1 MLGNSDGSIIIEV
14 DLNDKDYESRL
25 KSMEGKTKS
34 FGTQLKSLLSAVG
47 ITKAVSAGFNAMKSS
62 IGSAMDRIDTMV
74 QFTRTMTT
82 MTGSSKIAE
91 QALAKIKETVT
102 GTAYGL
108 DVAAQ
113 SCQKFVTSGM
123 SMDKA
128 TGQVKTWADA
138 VAFYGDGTNE
148 TYANVTDAIAKMVAQ
163 GKVQGDQLDRLT
175 DAGIPAV
182 QLFADATG
190 QSFSDVREALSD
202 GSISSEEFLNVL
214 QDAMEKGTD
223 KFATI
228 DGAAK
233 EAGASWKGTFDN
245 MKAAITRGMVAIIES
260 IDEVLQSNGL
270 PTLKEMIADVGK
282 VMEKGLNYAA
292 EHLPE
297 LISLIKKLLPVVIS
311 VGSAFAAWKI
321 TNTVSRASK
330 SISGFFDLMSNGNS
344 LMNTVFIKLG
354 SGSGAFSKLATS
366 AIGAGGGIKGLG
378 SALVAAAGGPVTL
391 IVAAIA
397 AVVAAFVYFWNTSE
411 EFRQFWIDLWN
422 GIVEWFSGIIESIV
436 NFFTVTIPEAWE
448 SFKTYLQEL
457 CSSIVEWFQNAWNSV
472 IAFFTETIPA
482 WIQSVID
489 WFNQIPYNIGYMV
502 GQIIGHFI
510 QWGIDLK
517 NFVTEDIPAFI
528 NSVVEWF
535 KSLPGKIWEWLKS
548 AWEKVKT
555 WGSNIYTSARDWVS
569 KTIDSVVDW
578 FRSLPGKIWTWLTNA
593 VSKVRDWGSNLW
605 NTGINAAKQLV
616 DSVVQKAKELPGKM
630 VDIGINLIKGLWEG
644 IGSVKDW
651 ILDKISGFCDGIVD
665 GMLDFFGIHS
675 PSRLLRD
682 LVGKMLPPGIA
693 VGFEMAMPKSTKDIL
708 NEVDGMN
715 AELQKQVNASVND
728 IGVPLE
734 TNARITQQQSVVN
747 AFPKTMQLIRNGA
760 DRISLVLENGAEIAH
775 WLAPEMGVELA
786 ELR

>member
-91 QALAKIKETVT
+91 QALAKIKDTVT

-354 SGSGAFSKLATS
+354 SGSGAFSKLAAG
-366 AIGAGGGIKGLG
+366 AIGAKGGIKGLG

-448 SFKTYLQEL
+448 SFKTYLKEL

>member
-1 MLGNSDGSIIIEV
+1 M
-14 DLNDKDYESRL
+14 
-25 KSMEGKTKS
+25 
-34 FGTQLKSLLSAVG
+34 
-47 ITKAVSAGFNAMKSS
+47 
-62 IGSAMDRIDTMV
+62 
-74 QFTRTMTT
+74 
-82 MTGSSKIAE
+82 
-91 QALAKIKETVT
+91 
-102 GTAYGL
+102 
-108 DVAAQ
+108 
-113 SCQKFVTSGM
+113 
-123 SMDKA
+123 
-128 TGQVKTWADA
+128 
-138 VAFYGDGTNE
+138 
-148 TYANVTDAIAKMVAQ
+148 
-163 GKVQGDQLDRLT
+163 
-175 DAGIPAV
+175 
-182 QLFADATG
+182 
-190 QSFSDVREALSD
+190 
-202 GSISSEEFLNVL
+202 
-214 QDAMEKGTD
+214 
-223 KFATI
+223 
-228 DGAAK
+228 
-233 EAGASWKGTFDN
+233 
-245 MKAAITRGMVAIIES
+245 
-260 IDEVLQSNGL
+260 
-270 PTLKEMIADVGK
+270 
-282 VMEKGLNYAA
+282 
-292 EHLPE
+292 
-297 LISLIKKLLPVVIS
+297 
-311 VGSAFAAWKI
+311 
-321 TNTVSRASK
+321 
-330 SISGFFDLMSNGNS
+330 
-344 LMNTVFIKLG
+344 
-354 SGSGAFSKLATS
+354 
-366 AIGAGGGIKGLG
+366 
-378 SALVAAAGGPVTL
+378 
-391 IVAAIA
+391 
-397 AVVAAFVYFWNTSE
+397 
-411 EFRQFWIDLWN
+411 WN

-448 SFKTYLQEL
+448 TFKMNLQEL
-457 CSSIVEWFQNAWNSV
+457 CDSIVQWFQDAWNSV

-489 WFNQIPYNIGYMV
+489 WFNQLPYNIGYMI

-528 NSVVEWF
+528 TSVVEWF

-593 VSKVRDWGSNLW
+593 VSKVRAWGSDLW

-715 AELQKQVNASVND
+715 AELQKQVNANVND

-747 AFPKTMQLIRNGA
+747 AFPKTMQLVRNGVNEFKF
-760 DRISLVLENGAEIAH
+760 VLDNGAEVAH

>member
-62 IGSAMDRIDTMV
+62 IGSAMDRIDTME

-91 QALAKIKETVT
+91 QALAKIKDTVT

-223 KFATI
+223 KFAAI

-270 PTLKEMIADVGK
+270 PTLMISDVGK

-321 TNTVSRASK
+321 TNTVGRASK
-330 SISGFFDLMSNGNS
+330 SISDFLS
-344 LMNTVFIKLG
+344 LASGGTGIVNALLLKLDAGGG
-354 SGSGAFSKLATS
+354 SFSKLAAG
-366 AIGAGGGIKGLG
+366 AIGAKGGIKGLG

-422 GIVEWFSGIIESIV
+422 GIVEWCSGAVDSIV
-436 NFFTVTIPEAWE
+436 EFFTVTIPQAWE
-448 SFKTYLQEL
+448 DFKTSLQEL
-457 CSSIVEWFQNAWNSV
+457 CDSIVQWFQDAWNSV

-665 GMLDFFGIHS
+665 GMLDFFNIGS
-675 PSRLLRD
+675 PSKLMRD
-682 LVGKMLPPGIA
+682 MIGKWLPPGIA
-693 VGFEMAMPKSTKDIL
+693 VGFELAAPKASKDMTKEAGKMVKDIQGQYDASIGGFTLENQL
-708 NEVDGMN
+708 NV
-715 AELQKQVNASVND
+715 AKQA
-728 IGVPLE
+728 
-734 TNARITQQQSVVN
+734 TITN
-747 AFPKTMQLIRNGA
+747 AFPKTMQLVRNGVNEF
-760 DRISLVLENGAEIAH
+760 RFVLDNGAEVAH

>member
-1 MLGNSDGSIIIEV
+1 MATNDGEIIIELQLQQDDFEKRLNAIEHKTQSFGSSIKRTVAALGLGKIAKDFASAGISFNASIEQYQTSFEVMTGSAEKAAQITQQLKQIAANTPFELPQLADTTQLLMNYGFTADDAMKKMQMLGDISQGSADKMTRIATAYGQMSSAGKVSLEDVKQMIEAGFNPLQEISKSTGESMASLYDRISDGSLSV
-14 DLNDKDYESRL
+14 DEITA
-25 KSMEGKTKS
+25 SMERST
-34 FGTQLKSLLSAVG
+34 
-47 ITKAVSAGFNAMKSS
+47 SAGGKYF
-62 IGSAMDRIDTMV
+62 
-74 QFTRTMTT
+74 Q
-82 MTGSSKIAE
+82 
-91 QALAKIKETVT
+91 
-102 GTAYGL
+102 
-108 DVAAQ
+108 
-113 SCQKFVTSGM
+113 
-123 SMDKA
+123 SMDKQSQ
-128 TGQVKTWADA
+128 TLNGKISTLKDT
-138 VAFYGDGTNE
+138 FNE
-148 TYANVTDAIAKMVAQ
+148 FAGKAMQ
-163 GKVQGDQLDRLT
+163 GLSDVLSNT
-175 DAGIPAV
+175 VIPA
-182 QLFADATG
+182 LTG
-190 QSFSDVREALSD
+190 VLSHSDEIMAV
-202 GSISSEEFLNVL
+202 LN
-214 QDAMEKGTD
+214 A
-223 KFATI
+223 
-228 DGAAK
+228 
-233 EAGASWKGTFDN
+233 
-245 MKAAITRGMVAIIES
+245 
-260 IDEVLQSNGL
+260 
-270 PTLKEMIADVGK
+270 
-282 VMEKGLNYAA
+282 
-292 EHLPE
+292 
-297 LISLIKKLLPVVIS
+297 LLPVIVA

-321 TNTVSRASK
+321 VN
-330 SISGFFDLMSNGNS
+330 
-344 LMNTVFIKLG
+344 FIQDIPKMVGSVKTAILG
-354 SGSGAFSKLATS
+354 VNAALAANPVGAVIA
-366 AIGAGGGIKGLG
+366 AI
-378 SALVAAAGGPVTL
+378 SALVAVFL
-391 IVAAIA
+391 
-397 AVVAAFVYFWNTSE
+397 YLWNTSE
-411 EFRQFWIDLWN
+411 EFRQFWTDMWN

-448 SFKTYLQEL
+448 TFKMNLQEL
-457 CSSIVEWFQNAWNSV
+457 CDSIVQWFQDAWNSV

-489 WFNQIPYNIGYMV
+489 WFNQLPYNIGYMV

-708 NEVDGMN
+708 KEVDGMN

-734 TNARITQQQSVVN
+734 TNAKITQQQSVVN
-747 AFPKTMQLIRNGA
+747 AFPKTMQLVRNGVNEF
-760 DRISLVLENGAEIAH
+760 RFVLDNGAEVAH

>member
-91 QALAKIKETVT
+91 QALAKIKDTVT

-190 QSFSDVREALSD
+190 RSFSDVREALSD

-422 GIVEWFSGIIESIV
+422 GIVEWCSGAVDSIV
-436 NFFTVTIPEAWE
+436 EFFTVTIPQAWE
-448 SFKTYLQEL
+448 DFKTSLQEL
-457 CSSIVEWFQNAWNSV
+457 CDSIVQWFQDAWNSV

-489 WFNQIPYNIGYMV
+489 WFNQLPYNIGYMV

>member
-62 IGSAMDRIDTMV
+62 IGSAMDRIDTME

-91 QALAKIKETVT
+91 QALAKIKDTVT

-190 QSFSDVREALSD
+190 RSFSDVREALSD

-448 SFKTYLQEL
+448 SFKTYLKEL

-489 WFNQIPYNIGYMV
+489 WFNQLPYNIGYMV

>member
-91 QALAKIKETVT
+91 QALAKIKDTVT

-448 SFKTYLQEL
+448 SFKTYLKEL

-616 DSVVQKAKELPGKM
+616 ESVVQKAKELPGKM
-630 VDIGINLIKGLWEG
+630 VDIGINLVKGLWEG
-644 IGSVKDW
+644 IKNVKDW
-651 ILDKISGFCDGIVD
+651 ILDKISGFCDGILN
-665 GMLDFFGIHS
+665 GMLDFFDIGS
-675 PSRLLRD
+675 PSKLMRD
-682 LVGKMLPPGIA
+682 MIGKWLPPGIA

-708 NEVDGMN
+708 KEVDGMN